1 MKLFLS
7 VGQSLQP
14 PIHCYAFKLHW
25 AECAPTSV
33 VKRITKQ
40 FKRNNKKKMVLI
52 WCTCDYL
59 ILYLVILP
67 PEKKIRIL
75 AYY

>member
-1 MKLFLS
+1 
-7 VGQSLQP
+7 
-14 PIHCYAFKLHW
+14 
-25 AECAPTSV
+25 
-33 VKRITKQ
+33 
-40 FKRNNKKKMVLI
+40 MVLI

-67 PEKKIRIL
+67 PEKKKRIL